1 MAKELAKRIGYAYID
16 TGAMYRAVT
25 LFCLNNNLIDG
36 DTVNVAELEKHL
48 GDIKIAFGVNP
59 STGASETYLNG
70 VNVEQEI
77 RDMRVSGKVSLVAA
91 IPAVRHALV
100 AQQQLMGKEKGIVMD
115 GRDIGTVVFPDAE
128 MKVYV
133 DASAET
139 RARRRFDEL
148 RAKGNTTVTYEEV
161 LKNVQERD
169 HIDQTRAESPLRKA
183 DDAVVLDNS
192 HMTIEQQDEWLMNLY
207 NKIVNK

>member
-1 MAKELAKRIGYAYID
+1 MAKGLAKHIGYAYID

-59 STGASETYLNG
+59 STGASETHLNG

-192 HMTIEQQDEWLMNLY
+192 HMTIEQQNEWLMNLY